1 MLLITCSDSRV
12 AVNVFASTDPGDL
25 FVLRNVGN
33 IIPPYE
39 EDAAECHYAGAAI
52 DFALKALQV
61 KHIIICG
68 HSECGAMI
76 AIHQG
81 LKKVQSENL
90 KEWLKYGMENTL
102 QAADHN
108 SLSQQNVLFQI
119 ENLKSYPE
127 VQKALNAG
135 AVKLHG
141 WWFELKKADVFAY
154 SEQDESFILIDENS
168 LPKILTMMS

>member
-1 MLLITCSDSRV
+1 
-12 AVNVFASTDPGDL
+12 
-25 FVLRNVGN
+25 
-33 IIPPYE
+33 
-39 EDAAECHYAGAAI
+39 
-52 DFALKALQV
+52 
-61 KHIIICG
+61 
-68 HSECGAMI
+68 
-76 AIHQG
+76 
-81 LKKVQSENL
+81 
-90 KEWLKYGMENTL
+90 MENTL
-102 QAADHN
+102 QAADHK